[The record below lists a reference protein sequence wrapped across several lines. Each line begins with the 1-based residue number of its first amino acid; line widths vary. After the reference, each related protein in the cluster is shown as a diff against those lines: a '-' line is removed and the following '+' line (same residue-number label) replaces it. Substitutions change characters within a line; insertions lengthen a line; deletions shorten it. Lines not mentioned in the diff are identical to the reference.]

1 MAAAGQ
7 TFENPL
13 TRERM
18 VFNTTARDSN
28 GLLLEIEFFIQP
40 NTGRG
45 LPAHFHPSFDERFEI
60 LSGSARY
67 SVGNDERPASAG
79 DDIVLPKG
87 IAHIHP
93 WNTGSDVLH
102 VRKITRLDKPDKDL
116 LLKSEEFFETL
127 YALAQQGKTGPDGLP
142 TNLLQKVVVGQ
153 ALEPASY
160 SATPP
165 LWLQRPLFGI
175 LAAFGRA
182 FGYSGYYPAQYVVSQ

>member
-13 TRERM
+13 TGERM
-18 VFNTTARDSN
+18 IFNATARDSN

-40 NTGRG
+40 NTGKG

-60 LSGSARY
+60 LAGSARY
-67 SVGNDERPASAG
+67 IVGNDEHPASTG
-79 DDIVLPKG
+79 DQILLPKG
-87 IAHIHP
+87 IPHIHP
-93 WNTGSDVLH
+93 WNVGNDVLH
-102 VRKITRLDKPDKDL
+102 VRKITRLDQPDKNL

-127 YALAQQGKTGPDGLP
+127 YALAQDGKTGADGLP
-142 TNLLQKVVVGQ
+142 RNLLQKVVVGQ

-165 LWLQRPLFGI
+165 IWIQRPLFGL
-175 LAAFGRA
+175 LAAIGRA
-182 FGYSGYYPAQYVVSQ
+182 FGYSGYYPAQYVLS

>member
-7 TFENPL
+7 TFENPI
-13 TRERM
+13 TGERM
-18 VFNTTARDSN
+18 VFDTTARDSN

-67 SVGNDERPASAG
+67 IVGDVEHPADAG
-79 DDIVLPKG
+79 DEIVLPRG
-87 IAHIHP
+87 IPHIHP
-93 WNTGSDVLH
+93 WNVGNDVLH
-102 VRKITRLDKPDKDL
+102 VRKITQLDKPDKDL
-116 LLKSEEFFETL
+116 LLKSEAFFETL
-127 YALAQQGKTGPDGLP
+127 YALAQEGKTGADGLP
-142 TNLLQKVVVGQ
+142 KNLLQKVVVGQ

-165 LWLQRPLFGI
+165 IWIQRPLFGL
-175 LAAFGRA
+175 LAAIGRA
-182 FGYSGYYPAQYVVSQ
+182 FGYSGYYPAQYVLS

>member
-7 TFENPL
+7 TFENPI
-13 TRERM
+13 TGERM
-18 VFNTTARDSN
+18 VFDTTARDSN

-67 SVGNDERPASAG
+67 IVGDVEHPADAG
-79 DDIVLPKG
+79 DEIVLPRG
-87 IAHIHP
+87 IPHIHP
-93 WNTGSDVLH
+93 WNVGNDVLH
-102 VRKITRLDKPDKDL
+102 VRKITQLDKPDKDL
-116 LLKSEEFFETL
+116 LLKSEAFFETL
-127 YALAQQGKTGPDGLP
+127 YALAQEGKTGADGLP
-142 TNLLQKVVVGQ
+142 KNLLQKVVVGQ

-165 LWLQRPLFGI
+165 LWIQRPLFGL
-175 LAAFGRA
+175 LAAIGRA
-182 FGYSGYYPAQYVVSQ
+182 FGYSSYYPAQYVLS

>member
-7 TFENPL
+7 TFENPI
-13 TRERM
+13 TAERM
-18 VFNTTARDSN
+18 VFDTTARDSN

-67 SVGNDERPASAG
+67 IVGDVEHPADAG
-79 DDIVLPKG
+79 DEIVLPRG
-87 IAHIHP
+87 IPHIHP
-93 WNTGSDVLH
+93 WNVGNDVLH
-102 VRKITRLDKPDKDL
+102 VRKITQLDKPDKDL
-116 LLKSEEFFETL
+116 LLKSEAFFETL
-127 YALAQQGKTGPDGLP
+127 YALAQEGKTGADGLP
-142 TNLLQKVVVGQ
+142 KNLLQKVVVGQ

-165 LWLQRPLFGI
+165 LWIQRPLFGL
-175 LAAFGRA
+175 LAAIGRA
-182 FGYSGYYPAQYVVSQ
+182 FGYSGYYPAQYVLS

>member
-7 TFENPL
+7 TFENPI
-13 TRERM
+13 TGERM
-18 VFNTTARDSN
+18 VFDTTARDSN

-67 SVGNDERPASAG
+67 IVGDVEHPADAG
-79 DDIVLPKG
+79 DEIVLPRG
-87 IAHIHP
+87 IPHIHP
-93 WNTGSDVLH
+93 WNVGNDVLH
-102 VRKITRLDKPDKDL
+102 VRKITQLDKPDKDL
-116 LLKSEEFFETL
+116 LLKSEAFFETL
-127 YALAQQGKTGPDGLP
+127 YALAQEGKTGADGLP
-142 TNLLQKVVVGQ
+142 KNLLQKVVVGQ

-165 LWLQRPLFGI
+165 LWIQRPLFGL
-175 LAAFGRA
+175 LAAIGRA
-182 FGYSGYYPAQYVVSQ
+182 FGYSGYYPAQYVVS

>member
-7 TFENPL
+7 TFENPI
-13 TRERM
+13 TGERM
-18 VFNTTARDSN
+18 VFDTTARDSN

-67 SVGNDERPASAG
+67 IVGDVEHPADAG
-79 DDIVLPKG
+79 DEIVLPRG
-87 IAHIHP
+87 IPHIHP
-93 WNTGSDVLH
+93 WNVGNDVLH
-102 VRKITRLDKPDKDL
+102 VRKITQLDKPDKDL
-116 LLKSEEFFETL
+116 LLKSEAFFETL
-127 YALAQQGKTGPDGLP
+127 YALAQEGKTGAEGLP
-142 TNLLQKVVVGQ
+142 KHLLQKLVVGQ

-165 LWLQRPLFGI
+165 LWIQRPLFGL
-175 LAAFGRA
+175 LAAIGRA
-182 FGYSGYYPAQYVVSQ
+182 FGYSGYYPAQYVLS

>member
-7 TFENPL
+7 TFENPI
-13 TRERM
+13 TGERM
-18 VFNTTARDSN
+18 VFDTTARDSN

-67 SVGNDERPASAG
+67 IVGDVEHPADAG
-79 DDIVLPKG
+79 DEIVLPRG
-87 IAHIHP
+87 IPHIHP
-93 WNTGSDVLH
+93 WNVGNDVLH
-102 VRKITRLDKPDKDL
+102 VRKITQLDKPDKDL
-116 LLKSEEFFETL
+116 LLKSEAFFETL
-127 YALAQQGKTGPDGLP
+127 YALAQEGKTGADGLP
-142 TNLLQKVVVGQ
+142 KNLLQKVVVGQ

-165 LWLQRPLFGI
+165 IWIQGPLFGL
-175 LAAFGRA
+175 LAAIGRA
-182 FGYSGYYPAQYVVSQ
+182 FGYSGYYPAQYVLS